1 VRFSIAPH
9 TKEDLKL
16 SEYEHLIA
24 SMQPRKYSKKTFKT
38 EFQKKPKTTSEVLE
52 MHAVLGYEELGGLSG
67 IDPLGTARK
76 LPVRK
81 KKSDSY

>member
-1 VRFSIAPH
+1 
-9 TKEDLKL
+9 
-16 SEYEHLIA
+16 
-24 SMQPRKYSKKTFKT
+24 MQPRKYSKKIFKM

-52 MHAVLGYEELGGLSG
+52 MPAVLSYEELGGLSG
-67 IDPLGTARK
+67 IDPLVTIRM

>member
-1 VRFSIAPH
+1 
-9 TKEDLKL
+9 
-16 SEYEHLIA
+16 
-24 SMQPRKYSKKTFKT
+24 MQPRKYSKKTFKT

-52 MHAVLGYEELGGLSG
+52 MPPILGYEELRGLSG
-67 IDPLGTARK
+67 IGPLGTARK

>member
-1 VRFSIAPH
+1 
-9 TKEDLKL
+9 
-16 SEYEHLIA
+16 
-24 SMQPRKYSKKTFKT
+24 MQPSNYSKKTFNM

-52 MHAVLGYEELGGLSG
+52 MPAILGYEELGGLSG
-67 IDPLGTARK
+67 IDPLGTTRK

>member
-1 VRFSIAPH
+1 
-9 TKEDLKL
+9 
-16 SEYEHLIA
+16 
-24 SMQPRKYSKKTFKT
+24 MQPRKYSKKTFKP

-52 MHAVLGYEELGGLSG
+52 MPAVLGYKELGGLLG

-81 KKSDSY
+81 KEV

>member
-1 VRFSIAPH
+1 LFVLRIGTGVAYLPLYVDDMILSASSTSLLQQMIA
-9 TKEDLKL
+9 KIK
-16 SEYEHLIA
+16 SE
-24 SMQPRKYSKKTFKT
+24 F
-38 EFQKKPKTTSEVLE
+38 
-52 MHAVLGYEELGGLSG
+52 AVKDMGMSG

>member
-1 VRFSIAPH
+1 
-9 TKEDLKL
+9 
-16 SEYEHLIA
+16 
-24 SMQPRKYSKKTFKT
+24 MQPRKYSKKTFKM

-52 MHAVLGYEELGGLSG
+52 MPAVLGYEELRGLSG
-67 IDPLGTARK
+67 IDPVGTTRK